1 MIGGVAAI
9 AHGAS
14 RMTNDVDLAMP
25 FTPENL
31 ARLLDILRPHN
42 PVQATRPELSLMHEG
57 VEKLSGFRL
66 LLIETDLG
74 RLDAMPEV
82 APLGSYEMLATVERE
97 VFGRPC
103 KVLAIESL
111 IKVKMHVARPK
122 DLEVAHELKASLN
135 LSAQEDEES

>member
-1 MIGGVAAI
+1 
-9 AHGAS
+9 
-14 RMTNDVDLAMP
+14 
-25 FTPENL
+25 
-31 ARLLDILRPHN
+31 
-42 PVQATRPELSLMHEG
+42 
-57 VEKLSGFRL
+57 
-66 LLIETDLG
+66 
-74 RLDAMPEV
+74 MPEV

-103 KVLAIESL
+103 KVLTIESL